1 MVGACRSAGFT
12 PSIGMNSPQISSTV
26 NLVAAGF
33 GVTLIPASIGQ
44 IHAEGVSFHELQGKP
59 PRTSIALVHRQRER
73 APALLNLVKAMRAA
87 TR

>member
-1 MVGACRSAGFT
+1 MS
-12 PSIGMNSPQISSTV
+12 SPQISSTV
-26 NLVAAGF
+26 NLVAGGF

-59 PRTSIALVHRQRER
+59 PRTSIALVHRHRER

>member
-1 MVGACRSAGFT
+1 M
-12 PSIGMNSPQISSTV
+12 
-26 NLVAAGF
+26 
-33 GVTLIPASIGQ
+33 TLIPASIGQ